1 MSEEKP
7 NQETQEPKSHDGV
20 EKEDT
25 SRKNM
30 KQKPEPDKNRVLF
43 FTILIVSVLL
53 LIQLF
58 ILPEMAY
65 KRLGYSEFYSIVQN
79 NPQTGKIVECE
90 LIENQVRGKLDNGTY
105 FQVNVPMGDL
115 DLIPLL
121 RQNIPDFRVSPP
133 QVFWRNIIYSVLP
146 VLFLIA
152 FFYFFLYRGAQQ
164 GGGRILSFGKSKARQ
179 LSGEKQRIT
188 FADVAGVDEAKE
200 ELQEIIEFLREP
212 QKFQKLGGRIPKG
225 VLLMGHPGTGKTL
238 LAKAVAGEAGVPFFT
253 ISGSDFVEM
262 FVGVG
267 ASRVRDLF
275 EKAKKS
281 AKTSGRGSIIFIDE
295 IDAVGRQRFA
305 GIGGGHDE
313 REQTLNAL
321 LVEMDGFETQEG
333 VILIGA
339 TNRPDVLD
347 PALLRP
353 GRFDRQIVVDRPDN
367 KGREAIIKVH
377 VRSVRLHEHVDLKRL
392 ARQTTGFSGADLAN
406 LVNEGALLAAR
417 KNKEY
422 VEQEDLESSIEKVMA
437 GPERKSKVISKRE
450 KEIVAYHESGHALVA
465 LLLKTKDAVH
475 KVSIIPRGHAALG
488 YTLQLPL
495 EDRYLISRKE
505 LVDKI
510 TILLAGRAAEE
521 TIFDEV
527 TTGAHNDFEVATA
540 YAQRMVCEF
549 GMSEK
554 LGNLTFGK
562 RDKQVFL
569 GRDLMAEKDYSEQ
582 TAVLIDTE
590 IKKII
595 DSCKKKAVSLLTE
608 NKDKLQML
616 AKHLLE
622 REVLDGEEVCEL
634 LGLSQ
639 EVLEP
644 EEEIDEK
651 AVSDDSEKKI
661 ITDAEILE
669 SEKETARD
677 KTDVDE
683 DEEIVADKA

>member
-1 MSEEKP
+1 MNP
-7 NQETQEPKSHDGV
+7 NENKENSDNQA
-20 EKEDT
+20 EKEDK
-25 SRKNM
+25 SKKNTN
-30 KQKPEPDKNRVLF
+30 QKPEQDRNRILF

-53 LIQLF
+53 IIQLF

-79 NPQTGKIVECE
+79 NPTTGKVVECE
-90 LIENQVRGKLDNGTY
+90 LVENQIRGKFDNGTY
-105 FQVNVPMGDL
+105 FQVNVPIGDL

-121 RQNIPDFRVSPP
+121 RQNIPDFTVSPP

-164 GGGRILSFGKSKARQ
+164 GGGRILSFGKSRARQ

-200 ELQEIIEFLREP
+200 ELQEIIEFLRDP

-238 LAKAVAGEAGVPFFT
+238 LAKAVAGEASVPFFS

-281 AKTSGRGSIIFIDE
+281 AKSSGKGSIIFIDE

-321 LVEMDGFETQEG
+321 LVEMDGFDTQEG

-353 GRFDRQIVVDRPDN
+353 GRFDRQIVVDRPDI
-367 KGREAIIKVH
+367 KGRAAILKVH
-377 VRSVRLHEHVDLKRL
+377 IRKVRLSDNVDLKRL
-392 ARQTTGFSGADLAN
+392 AQQTSGFSGADLAN

-450 KEIVAYHESGHALVA
+450 KEIVAYHESGHALIA

-488 YTLQLPL
+488 YTLQMPI
-495 EDRYLISRKE
+495 EDRYLISRTE
-505 LVDKI
+505 LIDKI

-521 TIFDEV
+521 ITFDEI
-527 TTGAHNDFEVATA
+527 TTGAQNDFEVATE
-540 YAQRMVCEF
+540 YAQRMVCAF
-549 GMSEK
+549 GMSEQ
-554 LGNLTFGK
+554 LGNMTFGK
-562 RDKQVFL
+562 GDKQVFL
-569 GRDLMAEKDYSEQ
+569 GRDLMSEKNYSEK

-590 IKKII
+590 MKKII
-595 DSCKKKAVSLLTE
+595 DGCKKNALSMLSE
-608 NKDKLQML
+608 NKDKLEHL
-616 AKHLLE
+616 AQRLLA
-622 REVLDGEEVCEL
+622 REVLDGEEVCEIV
-634 LGLSQ
+634 GISQ
-639 EVLEP
+639 ETFESFQD
-644 EEEIDEK
+644 DEK
-651 AVSDDSEKKI
+651 ENVNAEKESFI
-661 ITDAEILE
+661 NDAEILE
-669 SEKETARD
+669 KNGEGTAKET
-677 KTDVDE
+677 E
-683 DEEIVADKA
+683 LNGDEETIKDKA